1 MSYVKVLNGSVEKYP
16 YTIKELR
23 LEYPN
28 VSFPKEIPSEVLA
41 SYGVFEVA
49 IDDDPTYNN
58 VLQKIETDATPSDD
72 GSNNWTLG
80 KRVTTLSEDEK
91 QANDAE
97 VAEMNRLRRNN
108 FLKRTDFYAL
118 SDVTMSSEMQNYRQ
132 SLRDITTHA
141 SWPHLSDD
149 DWPVAP

>member
-41 SYGVFEVA
+41 SYGVFEVSV
-49 IDDDPTYNN
+49 DDDPTYNN

-72 GSNNWTLG
+72 GNN
-80 KRVTTLSEDEK
+80 
-91 QANDAE
+91 N
-97 VAEMNRLRRNN
+97 
-108 FLKRTDFYAL
+108 
-118 SDVTMSSEMQNYRQ
+118 
-132 SLRDITTHA
+132 
-141 SWPHLSDD
+141 
-149 DWPVAP
+149 